1 MDDKL
6 TKEDLALPVPV
17 EMLLPHRRPMCL
29 VDRLVEFD
37 DNSGVVEARIAD
49 DSLIVDRNGALDR
62 IVFIE
67 LIAQSYAAV
76 RGYSDL
82 LGGKNIKRG
91 FLVAAKRIEII
102 GQAAA
107 GDLLRIK
114 VTTTSEVGDFNI
126 ADGVVMKG
134 DDVLAAGNITVW
146 IS

>member
-37 DNSGVVEARIAD
+37 DNSGIVEAHIAN
-49 DSLIVDRNGALDR
+49 DSLLVDRNGTLDR

-82 LGGKNIKRG
+82 LGGKNIKKG
-91 FLVAAKRIEII
+91 FLVAAKRIEIK

-134 DDVLAAGNITVW
+134 DEVLAAGNITVW